1 MVEINF
7 LKKVKS
13 SFKVELFQ
21 SKDKVGFFFLINKKI
36 KKFVI
41 LIVRFYQI
49 FFSYLLR
56 GYECR
61 FHPTCSNYM
70 IEAIE
75 KKGLIKGVLLGVWR
89 ILNCHPF
96 SKKDR
101 DYPVNTNSG

>member
-1 MVEINF
+1 MVKINF

-13 SFKVELFQ
+13 FFQ
-21 SKDKVGFFFLINKKI
+21 MDFFQIKDKFGFVLINKRI

-75 KKGLIKGVLLGVWR
+75 KKGLIKGVLLGIWR